1 MDAGHAEF
9 IMENHDDGSL
19 PKPPVSVSGSNSAH
33 LMYVGMLLVV
43 IIGLLAVLW
52 SRERRLRVI
61 AEQKVVNMQHLQQ
74 ENQTLRKA
82 IGAIGAFQAPAT
94 QPGKSN

>member
-1 MDAGHAEF
+1 
-9 IMENHDDGSL
+9 MENHADGDLSER
-19 PKPPVSVSGSNSAH
+19 PIPPSCSGGAH
-33 LMYVGMLLVV
+33 LMYVGMLLVL

-52 SRERRLRVI
+52 TRERRLRLA
-61 AEQKVVNMQHLQQ
+61 AEQNVANLRQ

-94 QPGKSN
+94 QPGGQ

>member
-1 MDAGHAEF
+1 MD
-9 IMENHDDGSL
+9 NHYDSYL
-19 PKPPVSVSGSNSAH
+19 PKPPVSASGSSSVH

-52 SRERRLRVI
+52 SKERRLRAT
-61 AEQKVVNMQHLQQ
+61 AEQKVVHMQHLQH

-82 IGAIGAFQAPAT
+82 IGAIGAFRASAT
-94 QPGKSN
+94 QPSESN